1 MEDLQDILGKQ
12 NFHENIENV
21 FEPATDTIKK
31 TSEELTETTRLTSKE
46 NNQAV
51 EDLNDKLL
59 EIMNDTGIGASFL
72 FSLLSKI
79 KNVEHTS
86 RFKQVKDPSS
96 NRVNELL
103 KNKTSPVT
111 LYNNFSRF
119 RNIDKSLN

>member
-1 MEDLQDILGKQ
+1 MEDLQDILSKQ
-12 NFHENIENV
+12 NFHENIEKV

-31 TSEELTETTRLTSKE
+31 TSEELTETTRLTSKK

-96 NRVNELL
+96 NRVNDLL
-103 KNKTSPVT
+103 KNKTTPVT